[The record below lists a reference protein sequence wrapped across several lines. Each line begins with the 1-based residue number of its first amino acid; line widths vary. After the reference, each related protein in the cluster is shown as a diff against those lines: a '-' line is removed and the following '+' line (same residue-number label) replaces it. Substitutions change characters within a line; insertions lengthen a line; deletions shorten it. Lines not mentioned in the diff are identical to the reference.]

1 MLRCPEHSVGVPFP
15 GPHIGKG
22 IFSLDPRRSRHA
34 VQQHGHLRPGQ
45 MALWHK
51 PVLPHA
57 VHQTGIVGGIDIREI
72 PDLLIGHIHIAVR
85 LLYRNCDGNGLMVLL
100 RQGDGALIDP
110 HRTGKAQLQNGRLCG
125 VVLVAGPG
133 KAHRGI
139 RGSQVADSLAAHQG
153 LRAFQCQLLG
163 ELIDQTAI
171 SGARPAGDGQS
182 YCDALLV
189 LHGHD
194 LGNSRLRFGSQDVS
208 GHAQEQSQDQQPGKN
223 SFEHVTCHPFIHSL

>member
-1 MLRCPEHSVGVPFP
+1 MAICALVKWPSGTN
-15 GPHIGKG
+15 
-22 IFSLDPRRSRHA
+22 RSC
-34 VQQHGHLRPGQ
+34 
-45 MALWHK
+45 
-51 PVLPHA
+51 PHA

-85 LLYRNCDGNGLMVLL
+85 LLYGNCDGNGLMVLF

-133 KAHRGI
+133 KVTEVSEVPRLLI
-139 RGSQVADSLAAHQG
+139 PSLPTRDFAPFSVK
-153 LRAFQCQLLG
+153 LFG

-171 SGARPAGDGQS
+171 SRTRPAGDGQS
-182 YCDALLV
+182 YCDALLI

-194 LGNSRLRFGSQDVS
+194 LGNSGFDSAAKTFPVMPRSRAKTSSQEKFV
-208 GHAQEQSQDQQPGKN
+208 
-223 SFEHVTCHPFIHSL
+223 